1 MIEAQ
6 RLRRAPTARTSLWP
20 VVATV
25 VARIRRSPGTF
36 ALLAII
42 SATSLALELVAP
54 HGGHRLLQHV
64 SSNLAHIENLRFGV
78 LVGSAFWL
86 EDTAELFPW
95 LLLFTVVAAPAEAWL
110 GTGRWIVV
118 FAAGHVGA
126 TLATLG
132 GIWIAIETGAASAH
146 LAHSVDVGVSYGFFA
161 VAAILAYRVPR
172 RWRPAYIVAV
182 AAYPVAGT
190 VLFQG
195 FADFG
200 HLLAL
205 AIGFALYPLAR
216 RA

>member
-1 MIEAQ
+1 MTEAQ
-6 RLRRAPTARTSLWP
+6 LVWPAPATRVSLRLVAALASTATAR
-20 VVATV
+20 V
-25 VARIRRSPGTF
+25 RRSPGTF
-36 ALLAII
+36 ALLAVI
-42 SATSLALELVAP
+42 SATSL
-54 HGGHRLLQHV
+54 
-64 SSNLAHIENLRFGV
+64 
-78 LVGSAFWL
+78 
-86 EDTAELFPW
+86 
-95 LLLFTVVAAPAEAWL
+95 
-110 GTGRWIVV
+110 GTGRWLVV